1 MVTISTL
8 GYTIIR
14 TLLVIGHFTYFI
26 FVVDRVLNVKRLGY
40 QEWNTYWTFHHTSLA
55 VWS

>member
-40 QEWNTYWTFHHTSLA
+40 QEWNTY
-55 VWS
+55 